1 MLSKELGVKDNWIE
15 VGDVRTERFD
25 PTREGLLKALEV
37 AKGKPLRV
45 HLSTGEYIP
54 LD

>member
-1 MLSKELGVKDNWIE
+1 MLSKELGVEDNWLE
-15 VGDVRTERFD
+15 VGDIYIERFD

-37 AKGKPLRV
+37 ARGRPLRV